1 MTSDRSAQA
10 EHAGEE
16 AAGDATPTAD
26 TGSDGRPARP
36 ETATR
41 PSQAPSGE
49 ATFDW
54 RGWLLVGVIVVS
66 FLVVPVAILFLPQAQ
81 GFIRSLGLTL
91 RDAYLTLPLIPA
103 FLLGAVAVWAAVRIR
118 SE

>member
-16 AAGDATPTAD
+16 ATGDSPRIADAGSADRSPNPTA
-26 TGSDGRPARP
+26 S
-36 ETATR
+36 R
-41 PSQAPSGE
+41 PSQAPPAD